1 MDWYS
6 ADMNDLILMVTI
18 YVFIVVWG
26 ASCAFSVF
34 KVVDKARIV
43 MMTLVNYLDTVV
55 SDSDAVINRNKI
67 RCSSKHK

>member
-1 MDWYS
+1 
-6 ADMNDLILMVTI
+6 MVTI

-34 KVVDKARIV
+34 PVVDKARIV

-67 RCSSKHK
+67 RCSSKRK